1 MTAIRKPKTFFVFF
15 LCLSSFL
22 LMGIRGINAQYYLPY
37 SGNPFYGNLSW
48 NQGGL
53 VSSPFMTSGYPLYQT
68 GSYMGSSGLF
78 SDIRVMPSNFYSGS
92 SQSSQSQMME
102 GELLIY
108 FSEGVQ
114 VETVGGKPSTNIQG
128 INELIDQ
135 YGIYD
140 IRASYSGEFYT
151 VKFSKSHGVEEVREA
166 FEDLTGYV
174 EHAKP
179 NLIRRAH
186 TTTSSYTGL
195 NTNLNMWSPQVSAL
209 TGLTNYSYPGT
220 GLAFGTQSFPG
231 QSFYP
236 TLSLPQSTFSTGS
249 IYSPLWQNQYF
260 PTNSLSLRGWQQS
273 GWGLQQNLINTFSN
287 YWF

>member
-1 MTAIRKPKTFFVFF
+1 
-15 LCLSSFL
+15 
-22 LMGIRGINAQYYLPY
+22 MGIRGINAQYYLPY

-53 VSSPFMTSGYPLYQT
+53 VSSPFMTSGYPFYQT
-68 GSYMGSSGLF
+68 GSSMGSGLF
-78 SDIRVMPSNFYSGS
+78 SDIMVMPSNFYSGS
-92 SQSSQSQMME
+92 SQTSQTQMAE

-108 FSEGVQ
+108 FSEEVQ
-114 VETVGGKPSTNIQG
+114 VETGGSKPATNIQG

-140 IRASYSGEFYT
+140 ISASYSGEFYT

-174 EHAKP
+174 ERAKP
-179 NLIRRAH
+179 NYIRRAH
-186 TTTSSYTGL
+186 TTIY
-195 NTNLNMWSPQVSAL
+195 P
-209 TGLTNYSYPGT
+209 GLTNYSYPGT
-220 GLAFGTQSFPG
+220 GLTFGTQSFPM

-249 IYSPLWQNQYF
+249 IYAPLWQNQSF
-260 PTNSLSLRGWQQS
+260 PNNLLSLSGWQKS
-273 GWGLQQNLINTFSN
+273 GWGLSQNLVNPFQN